1 MSDFD
6 YLRKLFYLAEL
17 LEQENAGTANSLAEK
32 LDVSERTVFRY
43 LDELRMKGA
52 VIDYSKSQKSYI
64 LKNNFDLKKVFLHS
78 AMKWHTNR
86 ITFNTKTDK

>member
-1 MSDFD
+1 MNDFD

-17 LEQENAGTANSLAEK
+17 LEQGNAGTACSLAEK

-43 LDELRMKGA
+43 LDELRINGA

-64 LKNNFDLKKVFLHS
+64 LKNNFDFKKVFWQT
-78 AMKWHTNR
+78 AMKCQTNR
-86 ITFNTKTDK
+86 FTFNTKTDK

>member
-17 LEQENAGTANSLAEK
+17 LEQGNAGTACSLPEK

-43 LDELRMKGA
+43 LDELRMSGA
-52 VIDYSKSQKSYI
+52 VIDYPKAKG
-64 LKNNFDLKKVFLHS
+64 L
-78 AMKWHTNR
+78 TN
-86 ITFNTKTDK
+86 